1 MASPTGSGD
10 DGTGDDAD
18 RCNRPP
24 ERNDPRVVADLHVH
38 TTASDGSLTPA
49 TIPAVADE
57 AGLEWVAV
65 TDHDRIHPDLPA
77 PVVERGGIRIVR
89 GIELRVEA
97 STGRYDLLGYAV
109 ERTDALVAETDRLQ
123 ADRMDRGRRIID
135 RVEDRTGVE
144 LDLEPHP
151 GLGRPH
157 IARAIADS
165 PAPYDYDDAFAE
177 LIGGGC
183 PCYVP
188 REITPIDRGID
199 LLREAC
205 AVVGLAHPFR
215 YGDPDAA
222 LAVARDLD
230 AVERW
235 YPYGF
240 EVDGERIDSFAADA
254 GLLRTG
260 GSDAHDRVLGTTGLT
275 AAAFEPI
282 RRALPDPE

>member
-1 MASPTGSGD
+1 MASPN
-10 DGTGDDAD
+10 GTGVDVDDAGGSD
-18 RCNRPP
+18 RRI
-24 ERNDPRVVADLHVH
+24 VADLHVH

-49 TIPAVADE
+49 AIPAIADE

-65 TDHDRIHPDLPA
+65 TDHDRIHPDLSA
-77 PVVERGGIRIVR
+77 PVVERDGVRIVR

-123 ADRMDRGRRIID
+123 ADRMDRGRRIIE

-151 GLGRPH
+151 GIGRPH

-177 LIGGGC
+177 LIGAGC

-188 REITPIDRGID
+188 RDITPIGRGID

-205 AVVGLAHPFR
+205 AVVGVAHPFR
-215 YGDPDAA
+215 YDDPDAA
-222 LAVARDLD
+222 LEVARDLD

-240 EVDGERIDSFAADA
+240 EADLERIDRLAADA
-254 GLLRTG
+254 DLLRTG
-260 GSDAHDRVLGTTGLT
+260 GSDAHDRALGTTGLT
-275 AAAFEPI
+275 ATAFDPI